1 MAHYADKRPRVA
13 AIGLDEAQEAS
24 IEHLGFASPLI
35 LESVR
40 SEH

>member
-1 MAHYADKRPRVA
+1 MAHHADKQPRVA

-24 IEHLGFASPLI
+24 IEHLGSASPHI
-35 LESVR
+35 LMSVR